1 MFLHGGSSC
10 LEIFQRVGWTDCF
23 SNDYRL
29 QRTRERKCSGRA
41 GEEIRP
47 EQRADRMVES
57 GTGHQSRPVT
67 VSVSDSQL
75 MSAQSVI
82 RDPTSWILSCLEQ

>member
-23 SNDYRL
+23 CYDYRL
-29 QRTRERKCSGRA
+29 QLTRERKCSGRA

-47 EQRADRMVES
+47 EQRADRMVEPV
-57 GTGHQSRPVT
+57 HQFRPVT
-67 VSVSDSQL
+67 ECCLPAPVSVSHSQL
-75 MSAQSVI
+75 MYAQLATS
-82 RDPTSWILSCLEQ
+82 DPTSEQ